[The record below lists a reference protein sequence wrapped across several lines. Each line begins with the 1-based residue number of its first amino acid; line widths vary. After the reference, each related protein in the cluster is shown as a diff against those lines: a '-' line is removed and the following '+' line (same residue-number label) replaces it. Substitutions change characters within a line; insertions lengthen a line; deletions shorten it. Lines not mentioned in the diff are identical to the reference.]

1 MSAAAT
7 AFGDRSRWLAAAVRA
22 CRPSEVLREHAALI
36 AIMLGYIGAAAYASH
51 ALGRSAEFRQL
62 WSFYTT
68 FFNLLLAACV
78 AAALCACWA
87 ARAARSRGAAARGRE
102 GLLAACAV
110 PERIIIGLPLV
121 ILLPGFLAS
130 VTAVKTA
137 IPAVNPY
144 HWDALLAHWDQAIHF
159 GRHPWVWLQP
169 LLGHPALTNA
179 INLLYHPGYFLGIYL
194 VLFWQA
200 FTLKRRQLRMR
211 FLLSFMLAWIVLGSL
226 AATGL
231 SSVGPC
237 YYADFVAG
245 VDPYAPLMEYL
256 RAARMDTGVPW
267 ATDIQQFLLDAHRSN
282 TALGGVG
289 ISAMPSLHVSVT
301 FLFALLGWQYGRW
314 VRWLFAGIAAVTLV
328 GSVHLGWHY
337 ALDGYAAIAGTWLI
351 WHAVGRALARAGA
364 RTAHRCPPA
373 GQLAGAPS

>member
-1 MSAAAT
+1 MSAVATVVAAR
-7 AFGDRSRWLAAAVRA
+7 GRWLAAAVGA
-22 CRPSEVLREHAALI
+22 CRPSEVLREHAALM
-36 AIMLGYIGAAAYASH
+36 ALMLGYIGAAAYACH
-51 ALGRSAEFRQL
+51 ALGRSAEFRAL

-68 FFNLLLAACV
+68 FFNLLLALCV
-78 AAALCACWA
+78 AATLCACWA
-87 ARAARSRGAAARGRE
+87 VRVARTRGCGARGRE

-110 PERIIIGLPLV
+110 PERLIIGLPLV

-130 VTAVKTA
+130 ITAVKTA

-144 HWDALLAHWDQAIHF
+144 HWDALLAQWDQALHL
-159 GRHPWVWLQP
+159 GRHPWAWLQP
-169 LLGHPALTNA
+169 LLGHPLITNA

-194 VLFWQA
+194 VLFWQV
-200 FTLKRRQLRMR
+200 FTLERRRLRMR
-211 FLLSFMLAWIVLGSL
+211 FLLSFMLVWIVLGAL

-237 YYADFVAG
+237 YYAEFVAG
-245 VDPYAPLMEYL
+245 ADPYAPLMEYL
-256 RAARMDTGVPW
+256 RAARMDTGIPW

-301 FLFALLGWQYGRW
+301 FLFALLGWQHGGW
-314 VRWLFAGIAAVTLV
+314 LRWLFAGIAAVTLL

-351 WHAVGRALARAGA
+351 WHAVGRALERAGGHA
-364 RTAHRCPPA
+364 AYRC
-373 GQLAGAPS
+373 AGAAPCAAAQA